1 MNMKSLMRT
10 RGRVASTIEDA
21 AETVGDAVVRLSEE
35 AREEFVDKVT
45 KARRE
50 LADRIDP
57 APIPRRLRR
66 WLVLGAVLG
75 AAVAA
80 AVVLWSRRSRRREDI
95 FFDAS
100 ENGQPPT
107 EADGPDRSIDAGAN
121 SRNGGFT
128 G

>member
-1 MNMKSLMRT
+1 MNMKNLVRA
-10 RGRVASTIEDA
+10 RGRVASSIEDA

-35 AREEFVDKVT
+35 AREEFVDKVS

-57 APIPRRLRR
+57 DPLPRRLRR
-66 WLVLGAVLG
+66 WLLLGAVLG

-80 AVVLWSRRSRRREDI
+80 AAVLWSRRSRRREDI

-100 ENGQPPT
+100 ENGQPPS
-107 EADGPDRSIDAGAN
+107 EADGPDHSIGAGAN

>member
-1 MNMKSLMRT
+1 MNVKSLVRT
-10 RGRVASTIEDA
+10 RGGVASTIEDA

-35 AREEFVDKVT
+35 AREDFVDKVT

-57 APIPRRLRR
+57 DPIPRRLRR
-66 WLVLGAVLG
+66 WLVWGALFG
-75 AAVAA
+75 ATVAA
-80 AVVLWSRRSRRREDI
+80 AAVLWGRRSRRREDI

-100 ENGQPPT
+100 ENGQPRV
-107 EADGPDRSIDAGAN
+107 EGDGPDSSIDAGAN
-121 SRNGGFT
+121 SRNGGFS